1 MIPNFCLDSQPSG
14 IPLILHGLHFGFQ
27 PIEAPSIV
35 SQFFFLTHVLHT
47 SLSLS
52 LSLSLFLFFPFPLIL
67 QIWLQEKLRF
77 LLPPT
82 VPLNI
87 YLPSLLRDQLRDVL
101 GFEAYIE
108 LLGRLMETDI

>member
-1 MIPNFCLDSQPSG
+1 MDCILVFNPSSH
-14 IPLILHGLHFGFQ
+14 LLSFLN
-27 PIEAPSIV
+27 
-35 SQFFFLTHVLHT
+35 FFFSLTFSTLF

-52 LSLSLFLFFPFPLIL
+52 LSLSLFLFFPFPLFL

>member
-47 SLSLS
+47 
-52 LSLSLFLFFPFPLIL
+52 FQPFPLFL

-82 VPLNI
+82 VPFNI